1 MFYIYQALLLLGSH
15 CLFPKR
21 LRNIPFPKRKGKKY
35 KDQKYTEK
43 WVINN
48 CSQIWPWTLSKCR
61 LGKLP
66 IHVPYRK
73 SCTLSQLI
81 AGFCPGEVGIWEPQ
95 KKKKQSFLWSQ
106 LCTLHTVFLC
116 IFQMIETKFQ
126 LLLNLNFKE
135 RELSP
140 SLVFADKNNIAFNR
154 KDLQ

>member
-21 LRNIPFPKRKGKKY
+21 LRNIPFPKRKEKKF

-95 KKKKQSFLWSQ
+95 KKKK
-106 LCTLHTVFLC
+106 
-116 IFQMIETKFQ
+116 TKFS
-126 LLLNLNFKE
+126 LKPAVHVAHC
-135 RELSP
+135 LSLHL
-140 SLVFADKNNIAFNR
+140 SDDWDKIPTTTKSKF
-154 KDLQ
+154 